1 LKIAIISENKYQM
14 KLKNIIPICLLFI
27 GTLGVAQP
35 SPAEEKIEVLTIIQS
50 SKGLSGKDFNYLEGK
65 PELRLLKVKIPVG
78 LKTPIHT
85 HPSPMLI
92 HVTRGR
98 LKHVRGEEINFFK
111 AGDAFVESNNGGAHY
126 VKNVGKKPAILH
138 VGVVS
143 VVGMPTAINK

>member
-1 LKIAIISENKYQM
+1 M
-14 KLKNIIPICLLFI
+14 KLKNIIPICLLFF
-27 GTLGVAQP
+27 GTLSLPQH
-35 SPAEEKIEVLTIIQS
+35 SLAEEKIEVIPLIQS
-50 SKGLSGKDFNYLEGK
+50 SKGLSGKNFIYLDGK

-78 LKTPIHT
+78 LKSPIHT

-111 AGDAFVESNNGGAHY
+111 AGDAFIESNNGGAHY
-126 VKNVGKKPAILH
+126 VKNVGKKPVILH

-143 VVGMPTAINK
+143 VVGIPTAKNK

>member
-1 LKIAIISENKYQM
+1 M
-14 KLKNIIPICLLFI
+14 KLKNIIPICLLLF
-27 GTLGVAQP
+27 GTLFLPQP
-35 SPAEEKIEVLTIIQS
+35 STAEEKIEILPIIQS
-50 SKGLSGKDFNYLEGK
+50 SKGLSGKNFNYLEGT

-92 HVTRGR
+92 HVTTGR
-98 LKHVRGEEINFFK
+98 LKHVRGKETNLFK
-111 AGDAFVESNNGGAHY
+111 AGDAFIESNNGEPHY

-143 VVGMPTAINK
+143 VVGMPTAVNK

>member
-1 LKIAIISENKYQM
+1 M
-14 KLKNIIPICLLFI
+14 KLKKFIPFCFLFA
-27 GTLGVAQP
+27 GTLFLPKFSV
-35 SPAEEKIEVLTIIQS
+35 AEEKIEVIPIIQS
-50 SKGLSGKDFNYLEGK
+50 SKGLSGKNFSYLEGK

-111 AGDAFVESNNGGAHY
+111 VGDAFIESNNG
-126 VKNVGKKPAILH
+126 P
-138 VGVVS
+138 
-143 VVGMPTAINK
+143 PTM